1 MASQYPTGKKDF
13 KPPVDHEDDIEAA
26 DIITLQ
32 EENRA
37 IQDFLGT
44 VSKVQNIGLAKMLLN
59 FRQAVAINVT
69 AGDTVQIPAQEMMI
83 DQRAVRNTADIS
95 LDLNGNID
103 GSGSSAISTTY
114 YVYAVDDN
122 VPGGT
127 FSMSFRTS
135 NADNFTGERM
145 LGSVLTATTGSPPD
159 IDSITDDDIAT
170 STNQKL
176 VKAWCSFDGTGTP
189 AYNDSF
195 NFSGTITDGG
205 VGIWTLTIDTDFAN
219 ANYAAVITGGYDTA
233 VQRVLMT
240 YASKAAGS
248 IIIKGVDS
256 NQSNPLDVADV
267 SVILIGDQ

>member
-103 GSGSSAISTTY
+103 GSGSSAVSTTY

-176 VKAWCSFDGTGTP
+176 CQAWGSFNGTGTP
-189 AYNDSF
+189 VYYDRF
-195 NFSGTITDGG
+195 NMTSVITDNG
-205 VGIWTLTIDTDFAN
+205 VGDYTLNIDTDMAN
-219 ANYAAVITGGYDTA
+219 ANYVIVGMGGGSAQILSRHSSATVLKGSFRIVLRDFSGSAVDADRIGFTVFG
-233 VQRVLMT
+233 
-240 YASKAAGS
+240 
-248 IIIKGVDS
+248 
-256 NQSNPLDVADV
+256 DV
-267 SVILIGDQ
+267 S